1 LTLTIGSLTMS
12 SWKPARLGSI
22 QWARSG

>member
-12 SWKPARLGSI
+12 SWKPARLGST